1 MSLKTIEYK
10 SRLISSFKRC
20 MVMCVVAVG
29 TMLFNKA
36 DAQSFLMSSVGMMSN
51 TSSNATAVNFKS
63 NATCID
69 VQSGIAVFS
78 GTRGFGE
85 FAVNCAIAQEFN
97 TLGIKLFPNPART
110 TTKAKFINT
119 PPLTETFSVSIW
131 NTEGAMISTRKE
143 TGYSIYQGIMLD
155 VSNLISGSYV
165 LKVESTQFVDAIK
178 FIKAN

>member
-1 MSLKTIEYK
+1 MQVSKKINGVK
-10 SRLISSFKRC
+10 SKLG
-20 MVMCVVAVG
+20 MCIVSILLVSASVQ
-29 TMLFNKA
+29 
-36 DAQSFLMSSVGMMSN
+36 AQSFLMSSVGMMSN

-78 GTRGFGE
+78 GTRGFGD

>member
-1 MSLKTIEYK
+1 MQVSKKINGVK
-10 SRLISSFKRC
+10 SKLG
-20 MVMCVVAVG
+20 MCIVSILLVSASVQ
-29 TMLFNKA
+29 
-36 DAQSFLMSSVGMMSN
+36 AQSFLMSSVGMMSN

-78 GTRGFGE
+78 GTRGFGD

-97 TLGIKLFPNPART
+97 TLGIKLYPNPART

-155 VSNLISGSYV
+155 AVSYTHLTLPTKRIV
-165 LKVESTQFVDAIK
+165 
-178 FIKAN
+178 